1 MAQRIETIIVLLR
14 DRVACA
20 TFGARSTIKRFVTLA
35 RTDVDEPNVAVV
47 AALGA
52 LGEKL
57 GEVAVLSTDCSTHTI
72 ELPASSVIGLSNEA
86 VEQAVA
92 FEVEPLSGMNAGEA
106 AVALQS
112 LPGVPGRNRF
122 WVTMATYQ
130 FRDTIESAISAFGG
144 RLAVLA
150 HPGGLPLPL
159 RGDVSRGVD
168 WRRVEFWRGQ
178 VIRLATSGKTL
189 TIRTDEEGVSLNDP
203 TATQAEW
210 RRLHPIAAQEESLHE
225 VAEATVLDERDGEFS
240 LEDEATMQR
249 WLSAWHSELSARAP
263 RVPLQRFAR
272 APLTSRQR
280 TAIALTLALV
290 TFGVCYMHHWWIGRG
305 IDSARAEQAM
315 VEAPGKELA
324 TLKTKS
330 TELTTAITKDQ
341 TAELQLRGD
350 VENFE
355 LVLNG
360 QRERLADL
368 LRRLSQRTHHQ
379 WLLRE
384 IQGTGQEFKVI
395 GVTLDPQH
403 IGDLAL
409 EIAEQVRPLGWSA
422 EPPQHRTVKSG
433 GELPHWEFEI
443 NLRDVL
449 GPRRTLLETPPNA
462 TPTKEQVT
470 AVTGGVN

>member
-1 MAQRIETIIVLLR
+1 MAQRIDTIIVLLR

-57 GEVAVLSTDCSTHTI
+57 GEVAVLSTDCATHTL
-72 ELPASSVIGLSNEA
+72 ELPASSVMGLSAEA

-92 FEVEPLSGMNAGEA
+92 FEVEPLAGMNAGDA
-106 AVALQS
+106 AVALQP
-112 LPGVPGRNRF
+112 LPSVPGRNRF
-122 WVTMATYQ
+122 WVTMATYS
-130 FRDTIESAISAFGG
+130 FRDTIESAVSAFGG
-144 RLAVLA
+144 RLALLA

-159 RGDVSRGVD
+159 RGEAGRGVD

-178 VIRLATSGKTL
+178 VIRLAASGKTL
-189 TIRTDEEGVSLNDP
+189 TVRTDEEGVSLNDP
-203 TATQAEW
+203 AATQAEW
-210 RRLHPIAAQEESLHE
+210 RRLHPIAAVEESLYE
-225 VAEATVLDERDGEFS
+225 VAEATVVDERDGEFS
-240 LEDEATMQR
+240 LEDEAALKR
-249 WLSAWHSELSARAP
+249 WLSAWHSELSLRSP
-263 RVPLQRFAR
+263 RVPVQRFAR

-280 TAIALTLALV
+280 TAIALVLALV
-290 TFGVCYMHHWWIGRG
+290 TFAACYGHHQLVSRG
-305 IDSARAEQAM
+305 IDAARAEQAQ

-341 TAELQLRGD
+341 SAERQLRSD

-355 LVLNG
+355 RVLIG

-368 LRRLSQRTHHQ
+368 LRRLSERTHHK

-395 GVTLDPQH
+395 GLTLDPQH
-403 IGDLAL
+403 IGDLTRKSPSRFAPTVG
-409 EIAEQVRPLGWSA
+409 APSRRSTSRPS
-422 EPPQHRTVKSG
+422 
-433 GELPHWEFEI
+433 
-443 NLRDVL
+443 
-449 GPRRTLLETPPNA
+449 
-462 TPTKEQVT
+462 
-470 AVTGGVN
+470 